1 MLKEYFFGLI
11 DLFYG
16 IVQGTLMESN
26 NEKES
31 QIRRWLFVLSLI
43 GAIII
48 LIIGRGFLAAL
59 SFSSFFN
66 VANAFNILYIWSP
79 LWAPVMFGSMFISI
93 WMRYIRM
100 EYIMKE
106 GSVLL
111 EIKIPKETMK
121 SPLAMEIFFTSLYQT
136 GTATYIET
144 YWKGKV
150 RPWFSLELVSIEGRV
165 KFFIWCTKK
174 FRNLV
179 EAQLYAQYPNI
190 EIHEAEDYM
199 AWIHEPDPVNL
210 PMWATY
216 FKFMKSSVYPI
227 KTYVDYGLNE
237 DPKEEFKID
246 PMTSVLEYLGS
257 MKKGEQVWIQI
268 IIQAHRT
275 LKLKDGSLFKIPD
288 WKDKVR
294 HEIEKIRKE
303 SVIEQ
308 PGKEFPGMPNP
319 TKGQQNTIAALERS
333 VSKWPFETAIRG
345 CYISTK
351 EAFTPISITGL
362 IGTFRQYSSNDDVNG
377 FKLGWFTDF
386 DYPWQDFRRIR
397 RTQDEKEML
406 EAFKMRSFFQPPFKN
421 FHQKPIILNTEELA
435 TIYHFPGS
443 VAATPSLERIP
454 SKRSQAPANLPI

>member
-1 MLKEYFFGLI
+1 MLKEYVLGVV
-11 DLFYG
+11 DLFFNL
-16 IVQGTLMESN
+16 IQKTVMEGD

-31 QIRRWLFVLSLI
+31 QIRRWLFILSI
-43 GAIII
+43 VAAVVAV
-48 LIIGRGFLAAL
+48 FLG
-59 SFSSFFN
+59 
-66 VANAFNILYIWSP
+66 FNIFTDFDYAPFFDAIYMWAP
-79 LWAPVMFGSMFISI
+79 LWAPIVLLITAVNM
-93 WMRYIRM
+93 WMRYIRL
-100 EYIMKE
+100 EFITKE
-106 GSVLL
+106 GFVLM
-111 EIKIPKETMK
+111 EIKVPKETMK

-136 GTATYIET
+136 GSATYIDT

-150 RPWFSLELVSIEGRV
+150 RPWFSFELVSIEGQV

-190 EIHEAEDYM
+190 SIIEAKDYM
-199 AWIHEPDPVNL
+199 AWMRHPDPVNS

-216 FKFMKSSVYPI
+216 FKFMKPDVYPI
-227 KTYVDYGLNE
+227 KTYVDYGLHE

-246 PMTSVLEYLGS
+246 PITSVLEYLGS
-257 MKKGEQVWIQI
+257 MRKGEHVWIQI

-275 LKLKDGSLFKIPD
+275 LKLKDGVLFTQPD
-288 WKDKVR
+288 WKEETRK
-294 HEIEKIRKE
+294 EIKKIRDE
-303 SVIEQ
+303 SVIQTKKNKE
-308 PGKEFPGMPNP
+308 GIEFPGMPNP

-333 VSKWPFETAIRG
+333 VSKWPFDTCIRG
-345 CYISTK
+345 CYISSK
-351 EAFTPISITGL
+351 EAFNPISITGL

-406 EAFKMRSFFQPPFKN
+406 EAFKLRSFFQPPFKN
-421 FHQKPIILNTEELA
+421 FHQTPIILNTEELA

-443 VAATPSLERIP
+443 VAATPSFERIP
-454 SKRSQAPANLPI
+454 SKRAQAPANLPI

>member
-1 MLKEYFFGLI
+1 MIKEYFLGAI
-11 DLFYG
+11 DLFYDL
-16 IVQGTLMESN
+16 IQKTLLEN
-26 NEKES
+26 DNEKES
-31 QIRRWLFVLSLI
+31 QIRRWVFVLSAVL
-43 GAIII
+43 AIAV
-48 LIIGRGFLAAL
+48 LFFGG
-59 SFSSFFN
+59 SFFYLLDFSEFFN
-66 VANAFNILYIWSP
+66 VVYMWAP
-79 LWAPVMFGSMFISI
+79 LWAPVIFGSIFINR
-93 WMRYIRM
+93 WLNYIRT
-100 EYIMKE
+100 EYIAKE
-106 GSVLL
+106 GSILL
-111 EIKIPKETMK
+111 EVRVPKETMK
-121 SPLAMEIFFTSLYQT
+121 SPLAMEIFFTSLYQS
-136 GTATYIET
+136 GSATYIDT

-150 RPWFSLELVSIEGRV
+150 RPWFSFELVSVEGKV

-190 EIHEAEDYM
+190 EIQEAEDYM
-199 AWIHEPDPVNL
+199 GWIHKPDPVNF

-216 FKFMKSSVYPI
+216 FKFTKSKVYPI

-257 MKKGEQVWIQI
+257 MRKGEHVWIQI
-268 IIQAHRT
+268 IIQAHRA
-275 LKLKDGSLFKIPD
+275 LKLKDGVLFSRHD
-288 WKDKVR
+288 WKEKVR

-303 SVIEQ
+303 SVIEK
-308 PGKEFPGMPNP
+308 PGSEFPGMPNP

-351 EAFTPISITGL
+351 EAFNPISITGL

-386 DYPWQDFRRIR
+386 DYPWQDFMRIR

-406 EAFKMRSFFQPPFKN
+406 EAFKLRSFFQAPFKN
-421 FHQKPIILNTEELA
+421 FHQTPLILNTEELA

-443 VAATPSLERIP
+443 VAATPTFERIP